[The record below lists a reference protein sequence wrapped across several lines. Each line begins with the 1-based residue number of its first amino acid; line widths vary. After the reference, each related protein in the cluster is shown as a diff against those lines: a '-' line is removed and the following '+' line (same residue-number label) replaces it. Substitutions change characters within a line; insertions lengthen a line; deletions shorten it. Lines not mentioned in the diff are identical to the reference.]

1 MDSVYIEI
9 EFISIFANLDN
20 TLTVRI
26 DDTLKFRLNLETT
39 NDVVSLDLKVTESK
53 DFNFDKGTK
62 LVNGNATLKAIPV
75 DLTLAQA
82 AFWRH
87 DSLSGSIC
95 HPVMDNDIIFKAKIH
110 KKKIKFPSM
119 HSSRTNKDATSSTNE
134 HESLIDSICASPNR
148 Y

>member
-20 TLTVRI
+20 TFSVSVG
-26 DDTLKFRLNLETT
+26 DNLKFRPQLAIA
-39 NDVVSLDLKVTESK
+39 NDVTSLELQVTETRG
-53 DFNFDKGTK
+53 FNFDSNTK
-62 LVNGNATLKAIPV
+62 AVEGNATLKAIPV

-82 AFWRH
+82 AFWRN

-119 HSSRTNKDATSSTNE
+119 PSTRTNKDAASSTNE
-134 HESLIDSICASPNR
+134 HESLIDSICTRPNR